1 VIYSTGQISAF
12 GIGSVIYS
20 GLEFGRFF
28 ELEPGAGCMDYFLAV
43 TPLIRISFVLIQ
55 MLFIFANNKVRQIL
69 QYLER
74 LLIFAENKV

>member
-1 VIYSTGQISAF
+1 MFIARISAF

-43 TPLIRISFVLIQ
+43 MPLIRISFVLIQ
-55 MLFIFANNKVRQIL
+55 MLFIFANNKV
-69 QYLER
+69 
-74 LLIFAENKV
+74 